1 MKEIETIL
9 EPITGYLVS
18 ITRNPM
24 KGWYEMEVGVPINWV
39 FNENNEID
47 VEVVQETE
55 TGRLLKIIPKNQNV
69 AVDDLVLFVRIV
81 ISTNKKIADKELEF
95 KAEMEAMKKG
105 LERKASDFFKELD
118 ELKENSFKKLN
129 DNFVEGLDETKKE
142 RKKRTPKVP
151 TTSGDTSS
159 NRSMYGSKLEDLPE

>member
-1 MKEIETIL
+1 MKEIESIL

-39 FNENNEID
+39 FNENNEIG
-47 VEVVQETE
+47 VNVIRETDN
-55 TGRLLKIIPKNQNV
+55 GRLLKIIPKNQNV

-81 ISTNKKIADKELEF
+81 ISTNKKISDKELEF
-95 KAEMEAMKKG
+95 KEEMEAMKKG

-118 ELKENSFKKLN
+118 ELRENSFKKLN
-129 DNFVEGLDETKKE
+129 DNFVEGSDEVKRT
-142 RKKRTPKVP
+142 RKPRTPKPIVSEEIP
-151 TTSGDTSS
+151 QNT
-159 NRSMYGSKLEDLPE
+159 LE

>member
-9 EPITGYLVS
+9 EPITGHLVS

-47 VEVVQETE
+47 VEVVRETE
-55 TGRLLKIIPKNQNV
+55 SGRLLKIIPKNQNV
-69 AVDDLVLFVRIV
+69 GVDDLVLFVRIV
-81 ISTNKKIADKELEF
+81 IDTNKKIADKELEF

-129 DNFVEGLDETKKE
+129 DNFVESLGEAKKT
-142 RKKRTPKVP
+142 RKPRAPKITVI
-151 TTSGDTSS
+151 TGNTGQGEIS
-159 NRSMYGSKLEDLPE
+159 E